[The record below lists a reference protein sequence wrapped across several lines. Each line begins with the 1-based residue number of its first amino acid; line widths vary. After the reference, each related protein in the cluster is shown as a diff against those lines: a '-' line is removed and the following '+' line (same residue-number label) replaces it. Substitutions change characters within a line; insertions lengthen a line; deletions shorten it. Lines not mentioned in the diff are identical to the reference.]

1 MKTLAS
7 LFSGFEGVGVGARA
21 AGYAHLWG
29 VEFNPK
35 IAAVAELNG
44 FRSIVADVRAVD
56 YTTLGRPDHLHASPV
71 CKNASIAKADGE
83 ESPDDIETAAAVS
96 RAIVELR
103 PQVFTLEN
111 VRGYLRFKSFDN
123 IVRTLRENGYGVAHD
138 VLNAADYGV
147 PQTRER
153 LILRA
158 VRGMTDRAVKLP
170 APTHARRDRLAPMF
184 DDRAPWVGW
193 LEAIADLVDE
203 LPASQFAQWQL
214 TRLPRELSTCIV
226 HNNDMRSMPTRTDAE
241 PMFTLTAASNNTHSP
256 ETRPKAYIACGMAN
270 AYGDS
275 MTGRDGDEPVFT
287 VNAQTGM
294 RQPARPV
301 LVGGANT
308 SERDAYEGVGVSA
321 TNEPTRVV
329 NASNSTQWRAV
340 SNSGRVVRM
349 TPRAL
354 ARFQSFPDWYQLP
367 DSARLAVEGV
377 GNAVPPLLMQR
388 VCEVTA

>member
-1 MKTLAS
+1 MTTIAS
-7 LFSGFEGVGVGARA
+7 LFSGFEGVGVGAQA
-21 AGYAHLWG
+21 AGYVHLWG
-29 VEFNPK
+29 VEFNSK
-35 IAAVAELNG
+35 IAAVAEMNG

-56 YTTLGRPDHLHASPV
+56 YTTLERPDHLHASPV

-96 RAIVELR
+96 RAIVALL

-111 VRGYLRFKSFDN
+111 VRGYLRFQSFHN
-123 IVRTLRENGYGVAHD
+123 IVRTLRENGYGAAWD

-153 LILRA
+153 MILRA
-158 VRGMTDRAVKLP
+158 VRGAADRAVKLP
-170 APTHARRDRLAPMF
+170 TPTHARRDRLAPMF
-184 DDRAPWVGW
+184 DERAPWVGW
-193 LEAIADLVDE
+193 LEAIADLVYE
-203 LPASQFAQWQL
+203 LPASEFAPWQL
-214 TRLPRELSTCIV
+214 ARLPQESVNGALIGGANTSERDAYEGVGVSAT
-226 HNNDMRSMPTRTDAE
+226 NEPTRVVN
-241 PMFTLTAASNNTHSP
+241 ASNSTQW
-256 ETRPKAYIACGMAN
+256 RAYIACGMAN

-301 LVGGANT
+301 LVDAGNT
-308 SERDAYEGVGVSA
+308 SREATELSSDDPSMTVQAWHGRRPSHAPMVSEG
-321 TNEPTRVV
+321 
-329 NASNSTQWRAV
+329 
-340 SNSGRVVRM
+340 GRVVRM

-367 DSARLAVEGV
+367 DSARLAVEGI